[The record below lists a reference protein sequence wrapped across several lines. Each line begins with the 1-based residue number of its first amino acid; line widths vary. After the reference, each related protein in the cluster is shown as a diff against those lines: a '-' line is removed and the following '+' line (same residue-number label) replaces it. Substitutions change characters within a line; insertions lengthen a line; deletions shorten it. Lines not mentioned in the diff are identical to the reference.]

1 MRHFKKHNSIGL
13 EEIDVAKQVLE
24 SGVLSGFMG
33 EWGPNFYG
41 GPWVQ
46 KFEKRAAEFFDVK
59 HAITFNSWTSGL
71 VAAVGA
77 LDIDPGDEIIVT
89 PWTMSATAMA
99 ILHWNAIPI
108 FADINDET
116 FCLDL
121 ASIESKISART
132 KAIMSADIFGQS
144 ADAEGLM
151 KLGEK
156 YNLKVISDS
165 AQAIGSFRNGS
176 HTGTLTDLGGF
187 SLNHH
192 KHIHTGE
199 GGILVTNDDEM
210 ALRAQ
215 LIRNHAESVVGKAEI
230 KNLSNMIG
238 HNFRM
243 TEVEAAI
250 AFTQLPKLD
259 LIIEKRQYQANYLD
273 SRLSKLPGLLV
284 PKVSEGNTHVYY
296 TYGLRIDP
304 AIIKITKWELV
315 EKLTGAGVPN
325 LSPTFANL
333 HLLPIFQQKKAYG
346 SHGFPWSLDGVR
358 KDISYAKGIC
368 PNAEKLLD
376 ETFFQFYV
384 NDFDL
389 TEDDLDFIC
398 CKFEEVWAQ
407 IF

>member
-1 MRHFKKHNSIGL
+1 MREFKKHNSIGT
-13 EEIDVAKQVLE
+13 EEIQVAKEVLE
-24 SGVLSGFMG
+24 SGILSGFVG
-33 EWGPNFYG
+33 EWGPHFYG

-46 KFEKRAAEFFDVK
+46 KLEERAQSYFGVK

-77 LDIDPGDEIIVT
+77 LDIEPGDEVIVT

-108 FADINDET
+108 FADIDEET

-121 ASIESKISART
+121 KSVESQITERT
-132 KAIMSADIFGQS
+132 RAIMSADILGQS
-144 ADAEGLM
+144 ANTEGLM
-151 KLGEK
+151 ALGAK

-165 AQAIGSFRNGS
+165 AQAIGSLRNGKF
-176 HTGTLTDLGGF
+176 TGSLTDFGGY

-199 GGILVTNDDEM
+199 GGILVTNDDEL
-210 ALRAQ
+210 ALRAR

-230 KNLSNMIG
+230 KNLTNMIG

-243 TEVEAAI
+243 TELEAAI
-250 AFTQLPKLD
+250 GFTQLPKLGA
-259 LIIEKRQYQANYLD
+259 IVVKRQYQASYLD
-273 SRLSKLPGLLV
+273 YRLSQLPGLIV
-284 PKVSEGNTHVYY
+284 PKVSEGNSHVYY

-304 AIIKITKWELV
+304 RIVKITKWELV
-315 EKLTGAGVPN
+315 EKLTNAGVPN
-325 LSPTFANL
+325 VSPTFANL
-333 HLLPIFQQKKAYG
+333 HLLPIFQQKTAYG
-346 SHGFPWSLDGVR
+346 TNGFPWSLKGVR
-358 KDISYAKGIC
+358 KDISYDKGIC
-368 PNAEKLLD
+368 PVAEKLLD

-389 TEDDLDFIC
+389 TEEDLDFIC